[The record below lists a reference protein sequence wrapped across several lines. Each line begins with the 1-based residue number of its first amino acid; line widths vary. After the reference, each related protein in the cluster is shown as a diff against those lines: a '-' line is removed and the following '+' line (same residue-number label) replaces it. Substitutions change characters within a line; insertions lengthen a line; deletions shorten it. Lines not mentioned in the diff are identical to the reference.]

1 VVKLIKGL
9 KYLVVSVSFFAG
21 VYFADDVRALRSNFY
36 YQPQDGFYSRP
47 YDLRIDRKDFD
58 GKIEVYLKDVRT
70 NEFHKI
76 GPRMFVGS
84 PSHRI
89 NSVVNIPKEYAS
101 KKNLKG
107 LSFILDFY
115 DSFFD
120 K

>member
-1 VVKLIKGL
+1 MIKGL
-9 KYLVVSVSFFAG
+9 KYLVVPLSFFAG
-21 VYFADDVRALRSNFY
+21 IYFSEDVKALRSNFY

-47 YDLRIDRKDFD
+47 YDLRLERKDFD
-58 GKIEVYLKDVRT
+58 GRIEVYLKDTRT

-76 GPRMFVGS
+76 GPKMFVGS

-89 NSVVNIPKEYAS
+89 NSVVSIPKEYVS

-107 LSFILDFY
+107 LSFLIELY

-120 K
+120 